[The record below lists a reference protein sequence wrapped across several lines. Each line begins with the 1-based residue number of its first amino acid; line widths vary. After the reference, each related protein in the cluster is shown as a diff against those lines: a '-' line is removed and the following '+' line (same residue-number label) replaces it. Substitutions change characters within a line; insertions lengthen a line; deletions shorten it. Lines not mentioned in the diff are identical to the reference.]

1 MRQWDRA
8 PHEGGRWTTA
18 LLVLA
23 WLAVMVLDGVISL
36 IGG

>member
-8 PHEGGRWTTA
+8 PHEGGRWTTT

-23 WLAVMVLDGVISL
+23 WLAVMILDGVISL